1 MNEIDTFI
9 SYLFDNI
16 DNENINISKKIKDG
30 FRIYNLSLRLE
41 NKNTFGL
48 QNGIKGLSSYNDTV
62 IIIDNYNKCIEFTS
76 GLYDSIIIEDND
88 LLKKWSD
95 LFEDYL
101 NSNLNNTVT
110 KLINCLFDDANNKS
124 ILRDY
129 KFKKI
134 NI

>member
-76 GLYDSIIIEDND
+76 GLYDSIIIEDNN
-88 LLKKWSD
+88 LLNKWSD

-101 NSNLNNTVT
+101 NSNLNNTVI
-110 KLINCLFDDANNKS
+110 KLINTLFDDTNNKS
-124 ILRDY
+124 LLRDY